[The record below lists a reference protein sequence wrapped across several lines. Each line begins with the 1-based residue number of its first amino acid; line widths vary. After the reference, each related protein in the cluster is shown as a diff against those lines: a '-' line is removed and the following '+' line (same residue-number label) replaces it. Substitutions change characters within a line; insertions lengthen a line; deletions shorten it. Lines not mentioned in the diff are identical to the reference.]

1 MFMLKKLVRA
11 VGLFAV
17 GLLVGTLL
25 FLIGTPAFAQYP
37 IHRPDPIRSVPG
49 APYPPDNGQVR
60 LVIRADMLQ
69 VLGVDNREKVAL
81 TTAGIE
87 LSDGATIDFSP
98 AMRGPSLGAP
108 AGTVLI
114 RVGGV
119 PFVMP
124 IYWLGPDREQP

>member
-1 MFMLKKLVRA
+1 MFMLKKLVRIA
-11 VGLFAV
+11 GLFVA

-25 FLIGTPAFAQYP
+25 FLIGTPAFAQVQDKPP
-37 IHRPDPIRSVPG
+37 ITDDRGSLNP
-49 APYPPDNGQVR
+49 PPDNGQVR

-81 TTAGIE
+81 TTAGVE
-87 LSDGATIDFSP
+87 LSDGATIDWSP